1 MWEILAAIGLV
12 LAVEGLLYAAFPA
25 EMKRAMAQI
34 LELRPDQLRYAGLMA
49 AVIGV
54 AIVWVARRGLF

>member
-34 LELRPDQLRYAGLMA
+34 MELRPDQLRYAGLA
-49 AVIGV
+49 AAAIGV
-54 AIVWVARRGLF
+54 MVVWIARRGLF

>member
-34 LELRPDQLRYAGLMA
+34 LELRPDQLRYAGLVA

>member
-1 MWEILAAIGLV
+1 MWEILTALGLV

-34 LELRPDQLRYAGLMA
+34 LEMRPEQLRVAGLVA
-49 AVIGV
+49 AAIGV
-54 AIVWVARRGLF
+54 TVVWIARRGLF

>member
-34 LELRPDQLRYAGLMA
+34 LELRPDQLRYAGLVA
-49 AVIGV
+49 AAIGV
-54 AIVWVARRGLF
+54 AIVWIARRGLF